1 MTGAS
6 VTGVETWER
15 TKIYVQHTVKS
26 ENLIQKMRCAEK
38 GSLDTHI
45 NQGFVF
51 LSVLEKIEHRL
62 HVRLLQEQNIWIY
75 GKDKKTKKKKKT
87 LDGLLSAKSTAA
99 LQRGVV
105 TFGIDEVMRSIPG
118 LVLLLIGTRRMR
130 RWWRR
135 LWPQFAAQVV
145 DVRSHLRLCW
155 IHLS

>member
-1 MTGAS
+1 MNTDSMS
-6 VTGVETWER
+6 VFFRNKTFE
-15 TKIYVQHTVKS
+15 S
-26 ENLIQKMRCAEK
+26 MA
-38 GSLDTHI
+38 
-45 NQGFVF
+45 
-51 LSVLEKIEHRL
+51 
-62 HVRLLQEQNIWIY
+62 
-75 GKDKKTKKKKKT
+75 KTKKQKKKT

-155 IHLS
+155 VHLS